1 VYLEMFYLR
10 LMTLRENPYGAFNFL
25 VDLGDGVD
33 GVLAGFSEV
42 SGLSS
47 EITYAEYRNG
57 NDKENHVRKI
67 PTLSST
73 GDVVLRRGVIG
84 DRRLFDWLASVRDGS
99 PAPRTVT
106 IHLLNEAREPVC
118 TWRLINAQP
127 KKWVGPTLAA
137 KGGGEVAMEELH
149 LTSERID
156 VED

>member
-1 VYLEMFYLR
+1 
-10 LMTLRENPYGAFNFL
+10 MTVRDDPYGMFNFA
-25 VDLGDGVD
+25 VDLGDGED
-33 GVLAGFSEV
+33 GVAAGFAEV

-47 EITYAEYRNG
+47 EIKYAEYRNG
-57 NDKENHVRKI
+57 NDRENHVRKI

-99 PAPRTVT
+99 PEPRPVT
-106 IHLLNEAREPVC
+106 ISLLNEAREVVC
-118 TWRLINAQP
+118 SWRLLNAQP

-149 LTSERID
+149 LTAERVD
-156 VED
+156 FES